1 MPKVKPLSMND
12 LLSAISQNLSA
23 AEILSADVL
32 SDLSVQITKERIRR
46 RMTQAQFAE
55 FLGVSQTMVSKWE
68 SQDYNFTIETLCKIA
83 VGLGQTFKATFT
95 PVSSVTP
102 RHIVASSTPNHYT
115 SIVKNRD
122 NVIQFPHPVCME
134 N

>member
-1 MPKVKPLSMND
+1 MSKVKPLSMND
-12 LLSAISQNLSA
+12 LLSAISQDLSA

-32 SDLSVQITKERIRR
+32 SGLSVQITQNRIQRG
-46 RMTQAQFAE
+46 MTQTQFAE

-68 SQDYNFTIETLCKIA
+68 SQDYNFSIETLCKIA
-83 VGLGQTFKATFT
+83 VELGWTFKAAFLSASH
-95 PVSSVTP
+95 VAP
-102 RHIVASSTPNHYT
+102 RHIIASSTPNRYT
-115 SIVKNRD
+115 NIAKNRD